1 VYLDDEQKQQ
11 VQYSNSMEV
20 VTGEET
26 NPTVDKP
33 QQMEV
38 LDSTSLSS
46 DKNLDI
52 NQLVIKSQMWDSL
65 LNTLKE
71 SSGDVVHKEMMKLIK
86 KELHN
91 FRKNHP
97 TQNVSDILQLTI
109 EENIE
114 VRDF

>member
-1 VYLDDEQKQQ
+1 VYLDDAQKQQ
-11 VQYSNSMEV
+11 VQYFNSMV
-20 VTGEET
+20 VTGEES

-33 QQMEV
+33 QHMEV

-71 SSGDVVHKEMMKLIK
+71 SSDDVVHKEMMKLIQ

-91 FRKNHP
+91 LKKNHP